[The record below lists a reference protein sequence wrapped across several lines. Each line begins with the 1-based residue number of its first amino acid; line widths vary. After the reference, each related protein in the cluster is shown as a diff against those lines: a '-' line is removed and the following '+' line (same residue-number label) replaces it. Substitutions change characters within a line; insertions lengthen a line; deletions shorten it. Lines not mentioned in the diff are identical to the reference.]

1 MQQKTA
7 TVVERTRLYRKLHK
21 WVAVPLF
28 AFMFLMGLTG
38 LLLGW
43 KKHTGLLPPTAKGG
57 SSEAAAWLHVDS
69 LQRIAQAYA
78 ADSLHKSTA
87 IERIDI
93 RPKKGIAKIV
103 FADHFSE
110 LQLDCSTGEILSVN
124 ARYSDILEKIHDGS
138 ILDFYFQTSN
148 EQVKLTYT
156 TAVSSS
162 LLLLSFT
169 GFWLWYNPKRIRK
182 MKARAGKA

>member
-1 MQQKTA
+1 MSKQTA
-7 TVVERTRLYRKLHK
+7 PVVERTRLYRKLHK
-21 WVAVPLF
+21 WIGAPLF
-28 AFMFLMGLTG
+28 AFLFLIGLTG

-43 KKHTGLLPPTAKGG
+43 KKHSGLLPPTAKGA
-57 SSEAAAWLHVDS
+57 SAEAAQWLPLDS
-69 LQRIAQAYA
+69 LQRIAQTYA
-78 ADSLHKSTA
+78 ADSLHKSSA
-87 IERIDI
+87 IDRIDI

-110 LQLDCSTGEILSVN
+110 LQLDCTTGAVLSVN

-138 ILDFYFQTSN
+138 LLDFYLQTSN

-156 TAVSSS
+156 TLVSSG
-162 LLLLSFT
+162 LMLLSFT

-182 MKARAGKA
+182 MKERKG